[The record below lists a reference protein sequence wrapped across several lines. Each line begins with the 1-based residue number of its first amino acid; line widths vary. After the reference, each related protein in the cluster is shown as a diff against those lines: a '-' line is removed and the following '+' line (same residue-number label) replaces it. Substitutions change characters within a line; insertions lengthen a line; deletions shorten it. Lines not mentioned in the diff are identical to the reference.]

1 MFEPQDSSS
10 YYYLKKYEAIL
21 NTSKKIYGPIRKK
34 ISRENVVADSALV
47 LEAFIQFL
55 QLQVTHG
62 NPL

>member
-1 MFEPQDSSS
+1 MFEPQDTSSH
-10 YYYLKKYEAIL
+10 YYLQKYEAIL
-21 NTSKKIYGPIRKK
+21 NISKKIYGPIRKK
-34 ISRENVVADSALV
+34 ISQENVVADSALV